1 MQRGRNLRL
10 ERRIRHWAP
19 EINKVGPPEFD
30 VGRPPDLA
38 RSGSERS
45 VWRGIFRWYGARR
58 GQDHIAVSNSDMV
71 AIYLDKIS
79 GQTAEYALLT
89 GQPRVAPT
97 RGPATEIAATIRPC
111 RGNLMAFVITQ
122 PCEGVKDA
130 SCVEVCP
137 VDCIHTDD
145 DAPMYYINPDDCIDC
160 AYCVAVCPVSAIFD
174 EFTVPPNQREY
185 VRTNRLYF
193 AR

>member
-1 MQRGRNLRL
+1 MNGRLWL
-10 ERRIRHWAP
+10 
-19 EINKVGPPEFD
+19 
-30 VGRPPDLA
+30 
-38 RSGSERS
+38 
-45 VWRGIFRWYGARR
+45 
-58 GQDHIAVSNSDMV
+58 
-71 AIYLDKIS
+71 
-79 GQTAEYALLT
+79 YALWT
-89 GQPRVAPT
+89 
-97 RGPATEIAATIRPC
+97 ATEIGPRQSFAG
-111 RGNLMAFVITQ
+111 RGNPMAFVITQ

-145 DAPMYYINPDDCIDC
+145 DAPMYYINPTDCIDC

-185 VRTNRLYF
+185 VQINRRYF